1 MKISLIGKTAMVG
14 GSTSGIGKAIA
25 IALADCGAHVILV
38 ARNGQKLK
46 TVQDILDTTH
56 GQQHDHLVVD
66 FSLFEQAK
74 DRIAA
79 FFSGKKVDI
88 LVNNTNGPSAGG
100 IREKAT
106 EDYQQ
111 AFDLLFQYT
120 VYTTLQA
127 LPHMETNQFGRII
140 NVSSMTVKE
149 PQDTLVLSNTMRT
162 ALVSWSKSLSR
173 AVAAHQITVNTV
185 LTGYFD
191 TDRLNSLME
200 IQAGKMQLSFEE
212 VKAKRVD
219 AIPMKRLGKPEEYAS
234 LVAFLASDHAA
245 YLTGTAIQ
253 LDGGLMTGML

>member
-25 IALADCGAHVILV
+25 IALAECGASVILV
-38 ARNGQKLK
+38 ARNEEKLK
-46 TVQDILDTTH
+46 AVQDILDTSQ
-56 GQQHDHLVVD
+56 GQQHDYLVVD

-74 DRIAA
+74 ERIAA
-79 FFSGKKVDI
+79 FFSSKKVDI

-100 IREKAT
+100 IREKAA